1 LQPLRCAALALLAAG
16 VLIVPAA
23 ASAASRFYIRGGGNG
38 HGIGMSQY
46 GAYGYAL
53 HGKDYRWI
61 LGHYYEG
68 TTIAN
73 IDPNRIVRVLLATGA
88 ASFSGASRAGDKPLR
103 PLSTYS
109 VHLRADGSLGLVDGA
124 GKLVGRFAAPLTV
137 SGSGPLDVGGLGGYR
152 GALEFR
158 PDGAGAV
165 ETIETVGLDDY
176 VRGVISA
183 EMPASWSSEALAA
196 QAVAART
203 YAITT
208 NVGGGA
214 FDVYSDTRSQMYQG
228 IAAETPS
235 TDAAVAAT
243 SGQVVIFGGVPAVTY
258 FFSSSGGHTE
268 NIENVWPGAT
278 RAPWLRGVA
287 DLYDSAGGDPYHSWG
302 YDMSLASASARLG
315 SLVKGAMVGIQ
326 VTKQGAS
333 PRILAAVVLG
343 TKGRTSVTG
352 VQLQN
357 RFGLLTTYATFTTIF
372 TVADSSVRG
381 MHGSVFP
388 ASRGAPFAVQAR
400 ARGGRWRTVAH
411 TRLGSRGGYDLR
423 LPGPGFF
430 RVVYRG
436 LTGPAVA
443 VS

>member
-1 LQPLRCAALALLAAG
+1 M
-16 VLIVPAA
+16 LIVPAA

-73 IDPNRIVRVLLATGA
+73 IDPNRIVRVLLATGR
-88 ASFSGASRAGDKPLR
+88 ASFGGASRAGDKPLR

-152 GALEFR
+152 RALEFR

-183 EMPASWSSEALAA
+183 EMPASWSSEALET

-235 TDAAVAAT
+235 TDC
-243 SGQVVIFGGVPAVTY
+243 
-258 FFSSSGGHTE
+258 
-268 NIENVWPGAT
+268 
-278 RAPWLRGVA
+278 
-287 DLYDSAGGDPYHSWG
+287 
-302 YDMSLASASARLG
+302 SARRAG
-315 SLVKGAMVGIQ
+315 R
-326 VTKQGAS
+326 AS
-333 PRILAAVVLG
+333 PGCSCRIGFGCSPPMRHSRRSSRLRTPLFEGCTEASFRPREGPRSRSRHGLEAAAGEQSPIHV
-343 TKGRTSVTG
+343 S
-352 VQLQN
+352 
-357 RFGLLTTYATFTTIF
+357 A
-372 TVADSSVRG
+372 
-381 MHGSVFP
+381 
-388 ASRGAPFAVQAR
+388 RGADTTCDF
-400 ARGGRWRTVAH
+400 W
-411 TRLGSRGGYDLR
+411 
-423 LPGPGFF
+423 
-430 RVVYRG
+430 
-436 LTGPAVA
+436 GPAPSESRTA
-443 VS
+443 A